1 MSTDHEAL
9 PESAEPPDPAEPAEQ
24 RLQQGVD
31 RSLDPDEQ
39 ADAIIHNAMIVN
51 AGMGL
56 APVGINIWTFV
67 GVNAVMTV
75 MLGRLYG
82 HHLSRDGA
90 GRMVRQLFI
99 AVGMTNMIM
108 ILGAKFCVEVLKG
121 VGVFTLGG
129 ATLVGMAIDSV
140 ICGAATYAVGY
151 TMKEQFRA
159 RMQLTPEQ
167 VRQRFMAHLK
177 QGRSVAAEARRAR
190 DQTLAA
196 QKT

>member
-1 MSTDHEAL
+1 MRTDHDEVV
-9 PESAEPPDPAEPAEQ
+9 ESAEPAGPPEPEEH

-31 RSLDPDEQ
+31 PSLDPDEQ
-39 ADAIIHNAMIVN
+39 ADAIINNAMIVN

-90 GRMVRQLFI
+90 GRMVRQIFI

-151 TMKEQFRA
+151 TMKEQFKA
-159 RMQLTPEQ
+159 RMQLTPQQ
-167 VRQRFMAHLK
+167 VREKFLAHLK
-177 QGRSVAAEARRAR
+177 QGRSVAASTRQAR
-190 DQTLAA
+190 DQAPVA
-196 QKT
+196 QKS